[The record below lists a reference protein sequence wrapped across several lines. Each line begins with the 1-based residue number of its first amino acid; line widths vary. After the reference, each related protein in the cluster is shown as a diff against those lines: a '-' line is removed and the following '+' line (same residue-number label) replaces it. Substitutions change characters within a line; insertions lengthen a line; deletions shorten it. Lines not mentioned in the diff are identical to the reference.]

1 MDFTHDWSG
10 IQIILNTGG
19 NMDITRDWLGI
30 QIILNKL
37 VVVWT
42 LHVIGQVFK

>member
-1 MDFTHDWSG
+1 MDITRDWSG

-37 VVVWT
+37 VVIWT
-42 LHVIGQVFK
+42 LHVIGQVF